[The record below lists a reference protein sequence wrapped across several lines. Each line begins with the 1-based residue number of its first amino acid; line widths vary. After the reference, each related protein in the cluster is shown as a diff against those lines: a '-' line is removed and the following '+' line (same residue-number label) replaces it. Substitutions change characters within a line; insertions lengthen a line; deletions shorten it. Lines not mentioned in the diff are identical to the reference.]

1 MIGIGVGIN
10 KRRLTSA
17 VTVLAPTATAAT
29 GIGQTSFT
37 ANWEAYSGATYYLLD
52 VSESSD
58 FSTFVYENQQVN
70 APTTSYVVIGLNSNT
85 TYYYRVR
92 ASTEALTDADAL
104 AFFTRV
110 TAAGGSLSTTEQ
122 DAIFTLVADLKAD
135 GIWSKMKAIYPMVGG
150 GNVDPLKAA
159 AACSQ
164 NLKSSSFTGT
174 FSATG
179 WTFASTGIVG
189 NGTSTSFDTTIIPL
203 NDLSQDDV
211 HISFYSR
218 TDNDQNGVDMG
229 SERLTI
235 QLYGGTLYYLVNNSS
250 YVSQVGTPSNKF
262 FLASRII
269 STTNKMYENGINT
282 LTGPR
287 NSQTMDSKT
296 IRIGSWY
303 DSSLSTNR
311 EYAFASI
318 GDGLTDTEASD
329 FYTAVQGFNQILNRN
344 VGPQVVSDADAQAY
358 INRVYNAGGTLTNT
372 EANAVN
378 QLTIDMK
385 ADGLWTKMK
394 AVYPMVGASA
404 AACAQNLK
412 SASFTG
418 TFSSGWTFASTGAT
432 PNGTSAYANTFINQN
447 TLTTTSNHLSVYGG
461 TSDTTRIHYSQGAKD
476 NLFLQIANYI
486 LSRNLNIQ
494 LFQSGLTSNSGLIL
508 ASRSSLNVTKLFR
521 NDVELQ
527 SSTGATTNQTD
538 SLIILGAVNDATFA
552 TISPVSYSNG
562 EIRFNS
568 IGDGLTNTEASDLYT
583 AVQAFQTTL
592 NREITP

>member
-1 MIGIGVGIN
+1 MIRATIGIFSQGGV
-10 KRRLTSA
+10 A
-17 VTVLAPTATAAT
+17 
-29 GIGQTSFT
+29 F
-37 ANWEAYSGATYYLLD
+37 
-52 VSESSD
+52 
-58 FSTFVYENQQVN
+58 
-70 APTTSYVVIGLNSNT
+70 
-85 TYYYRVR
+85 
-92 ASTEALTDADAL
+92 DADAQ
-104 AFFTRV
+104 AFFDRV
-110 TAAGGSLSTTEQ
+110 TTAGGSLSTTEQ
-122 DAIFTLVADLKAD
+122 DAVNTLVVQMKAD
-135 GIWSKMKAIYPMVGG
+135 GIWSKMKAIYPMVG
-150 GNVDPLKAA
+150 ASA
-159 AACSQ
+159 AACAQ
-164 NLKSSSFTGT
+164 NLKSSSFTGS
-174 FSATG
+174 FSSG
-179 WTFASTGIVG
+179 WTFASTGVTP
-189 NGTSTSFDTTIIPL
+189 NGSSATFNTGFNPLTEGLNANSNHHSVYLRTINSGATYVDIGQLDNQWLSAIYWIGGLRYIYNPTSARTITASNNNALNLSINTRRSSTDFVFFQNNSKIGINATATTISFSSS
-203 NDLSQDDV
+203 NV
-211 HISFYSR
+211 HIGSAGGASWFSPR
-218 TDNDQNGVDMG
+218 QN
-229 SERLTI
+229 
-235 QLYGGTLYYLVNNSS
+235 
-250 YVSQVGTPSNKF
+250 
-262 FLASRII
+262 
-269 STTNKMYENGINT
+269 
-282 LTGPR
+282 
-287 NSQTMDSKT
+287 
-296 IRIGSWY
+296 
-303 DSSLSTNR
+303 
-311 EYAFASI
+311 AFASI
-318 GDGLTDTEASD
+318 GDGLTDTEAG
-329 FYTAVQGFNQILNRN
+329 YLYIAVQGFNQTLNRN

-394 AVYPMVGASA
+394 AIYPMVGASA

-418 TFSSGWTFASTGAT
+418 TFTSGWTFASTGAT

-521 NDVELQ
+521 NNVELQ
-527 SSTGATTNQTD
+527 SSTSATTNQTD